1 MKCLKATLAYFFDK
15 GAQMVLLAVVPSLLT
30 ALLFSPSAGLYM
42 LLEFETVNTEGFAAL
57 YEQMHFLPYDFF
69 WVGIIGLVLCFFV
82 LALLF
87 GIVDRHMR
95 IGEFTISFRRAKT
108 RINYNIL
115 TAAKFGLTAG
125 VIFELCDLLLTL
137 LYYVWAQVFGA
148 GAAWLVFALISLL
161 AVGALL
167 LFIACAILLWP
178 PFMLHTG
185 LRTRDA
191 FRMGWR
197 QMSGRVLL
205 RAHPACRGAAVCRG
219 DAHRGRY
226 YGQHGRARHSRRTQ
240 PCRRHTVLRH
250 ADVCSVLRRDGHG
263 KDGPAKDGH
272 MVQKDIAQGFQKTAR
287 RQKRGLM
294 RAFCAY

>member
-95 IGEFTISFRRAKT
+95 IGEFTISFSRAKT

-115 TAAKFGLTAG
+115 TAAKFGLTVG

-161 AVGALL
+161 AVGVLL

-197 QMSGRVLL
+197 QMSGRVSSSALTLL
-205 RAHPACRGAAVCRG
+205 VAVLPFVAVMLIVGGITDSTVARVILDG
-219 DAHRGRY
+219 LSIAVGIPY
-226 YGQHGRARHSRRTQ
+226 YVTLMYVQFY
-240 PCRRHTVLRH
+240 
-250 ADVCSVLRRDGHG
+250 DVTGTERMDL
-263 KDGPAKDGH
+263 
-272 MVQKDIAQGFQKTAR
+272 QKTDIWSKKISR
-287 RQKRGLM
+287 KDFKKLREGKKEG
-294 RAFCAY
+294 